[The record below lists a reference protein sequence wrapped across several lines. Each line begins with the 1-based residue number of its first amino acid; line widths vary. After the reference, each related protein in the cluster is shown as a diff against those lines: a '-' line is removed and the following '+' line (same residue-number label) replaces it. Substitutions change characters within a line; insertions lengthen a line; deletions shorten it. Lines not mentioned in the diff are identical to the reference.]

1 MTLLNKAVLGGLTL
15 GDVCRLI
22 ENRIAAIEVHI
33 HHTRTKRFH
42 QWRLDKELEFYFSAE
57 EGPDMTFPLDLEVQ
71 IKDGILEFE
80 SDKNKIS
87 LIFFENHEID
97 LLEAISS
104 EELPPEGA

>member
-15 GDVCRLI
+15 GDVFRLI

-42 QWRLDKELEFYFSAE
+42 QWRLDDELEFWFYGE
-57 EGPDMTFPLDLEVQ
+57 DDPDMTFPLDLEVN
-71 IKDGILEFE
+71 IKDGALEFE
-80 SDKNKIS
+80 CDGNTIS
-87 LIFFENHEID
+87 LILFENHEID

-104 EELPPEGA
+104 EKLPPEGA